1 MTQSCTR
8 QGAKT
13 VIAAACIG
21 NFLEFYNFMAF
32 AFFAPMIGHAFFPS
46 GNHLMSLLYSLMTF
60 AVGFFVRPLGALTVG
75 KFAHRYSQRAAL
87 MLTFSLMGAGSLLL
101 ALTPETETIGLLAP
115 VMIVIARL
123 LQGFSDG
130 GEVGPATTLIFD
142 AAPQGLGG
150 VFGTIQYM
158 TQLMGTLVAVLIGLA
173 LSLSLSHDALYA
185 WGWRVP
191 FLIGLVIVP
200 VGIILRRRAAGFDHA
215 TSEHPH
221 IGPEDR
227 SVIRRA
233 VPLIFFCITS
243 GTISTYLR
251 NFGVSYAVAVL
262 HLSPAVGM
270 TGMAAGLL
278 VGSAM
283 LLPGMWLAA
292 RLTDPRLFV
301 ISVGIVTAL
310 VSVPLYYFAI
320 HSPGVGSQIVLN
332 IALFM
337 LSSLVN
343 GCIWKTLLE
352 SLPARSRSFVFG
364 IVYALAVSSFGG
376 LTQPFITWLVAVTEN
391 PMMPA
396 YLMLLTVPLGT
407 IPWLL
412 LLRLTEQASVPAS
425 CHLSQ
430 QNGPDANGRVH
441 LSGHV

>member
-1 MTQSCTR
+1 MTQLRTR
-8 QGAKT
+8 QGAKI

-60 AVGFFVRPLGALTVG
+60 AVGFFVRPLGAVIVG
-75 KFAHRYSQRAAL
+75 KFAHQYSQRSAL

-101 ALTPETETIGLLAP
+101 ALTPETETIGVFAP
-115 VMIVIARL
+115 VMIVAARL

-142 AAPQGLGG
+142 AAPRNLGG

-158 TQLMGTLVAVLIGLA
+158 TQLMGTLLAVLIGLV
-173 LSLSLSHDALYA
+173 LSVFLSHDALYA

-200 VGIILRRRAAGFDHA
+200 VGIILRRRAADFDH
-215 TSEHPH
+215 TPPEHSP
-221 IGPEDR
+221 ISVEDR
-227 SVIRRA
+227 LVIRRV
-233 VPLIFFCITS
+233 VPLIFFCISS

-251 NFGVSYAVAVL
+251 NFGVSYAVTVL
-262 HLSPAVGM
+262 HLSPVIGM
-270 TGMAAGLL
+270 TGMALGLL

-283 LLPGMWLAA
+283 LVPGMWFAA
-292 RLTDPRLFV
+292 RLANPRLFV
-301 ISVGIVTAL
+301 VSAGVVTAL

-320 HSPGVGSQIVLN
+320 HSPGICSQIVLN
-332 IALFM
+332 IMLFM

-352 SLPARSRSFVFG
+352 SLPVSSRSFVFG

-376 LTQPFITWLVAVTEN
+376 LTQPFITWLVAVTGN

-396 YLMLLTVPLGT
+396 YLMVLTVPLGM
-407 IPWLL
+407 IPWLR
-412 LLRLTEQASVPAS
+412 LLRLVERASLPPTS
-425 CHLSQ
+425 HLSQ
-430 QNGPDANGRVH
+430 QSGLDANGRVY

>member
-1 MTQSCTR
+1 MTQSRTR

-215 TSEHPH
+215 TSEHPP

-262 HLSPAVGM
+262 HLSPAIGM

-278 VGSAM
+278 IGSAM
-283 LLPGMWLAA
+283 LVPGMWFAA

-310 VSVPLYYFAI
+310 VSIPLYYFAI

-352 SLPARSRSFVFG
+352 SLPASSRSFVFG

-412 LLRLTEQASVPAS
+412 LLRLTEQASVPVS

>member
-1 MTQSCTR
+1 MTQSRTR

-185 WGWRVP
+185 WGWRMP

-215 TSEHPH
+215 TSEHPP

-283 LLPGMWLAA
+283 LVPGMWFAA

-352 SLPARSRSFVFG
+352 SLPASSRSFVFG

-412 LLRLTEQASVPAS
+412 LLRFTEQASVPAS

>member
-1 MTQSCTR
+1 MTQSRTR

-101 ALTPETETIGLLAP
+101 GLTPETETIGLLAP

-215 TSEHPH
+215 TSEHPP
-221 IGPEDR
+221 IGLEDR

-262 HLSPAVGM
+262 HLSPAIGM

-283 LLPGMWLAA
+283 LVPGMWFAA

-352 SLPARSRSFVFG
+352 CLPASSRSFVFG

>member
-1 MTQSCTR
+1 MTQSRTR

-215 TSEHPH
+215 TSAHPP

-233 VPLIFFCITS
+233 VTLIFFCITS

-352 SLPARSRSFVFG
+352 SLPASSRSFVFG

-412 LLRLTEQASVPAS
+412 LLRLIKQASVPAS